1 MTFRGHTRSSKT
13 DGLIV
18 KPGHVNCIVSGC
30 SPTTIAQSKTI
41 LLMRTHHGSMGWT
54 LATNSVKR
62 HQCNPELDK

>member
-30 SPTTIAQSKTI
+30 SPTTIAQSKNHFTDAHTS
-41 LLMRTHHGSMGWT
+41 RKYG
-54 LATNSVKR
+54 
-62 HQCNPELDK
+62 LDTGD